1 MIVVLDYDFL
11 TRHIAHKNP
20 IAFLIAFLIAGTIL
34 TRAFLRLKIFIPW
47 KILVINLLSAMF
59 AMILV
64 NVWLY
69 PTPCQGV
76 GCVYYY
82 EVLELL
88 KLIALNMF
96 YFFIALKF
104 YISFIVLNI
113 LYFLLI
119 FYRKVDEIW
128 EE

>member
-20 IAFLIAFLIAGTIL
+20 IAFLIAFLIAGIIL
-34 TRAFLRLKIFIPW
+34 TQAFLRLKIFIPW
-47 KILVINLLSAMF
+47 KILVINLMSAMF
-59 AMILV
+59 AMIIV

-76 GCVYYY
+76 GCVDYFD
-82 EVLELL
+82 VLELL
-88 KLIALNMF
+88 KLTGLSMI

-113 LYFLLI
+113 VYFPLL
-119 FYRKVDEIW
+119 FYKKVDEIW

>member
-11 TRHIAHKNP
+11 THHIAHKNP
-20 IAFLIAFLIAGTIL
+20 IAFLIAFLIAGIIL
-34 TRAFLRLKIFIPW
+34 TQAFLRLKIFIPW
-47 KILVINLLSAMF
+47 KILVINLMSAMF
-59 AMILV
+59 AMIIV

-76 GCVYYY
+76 GCVDYFD
-82 EVLELL
+82 VLELL
-88 KLIALNMF
+88 KLTGLSMI

-113 LYFLLI
+113 VYFPLL
-119 FYRKVDEIW
+119 FYKKVDEIW